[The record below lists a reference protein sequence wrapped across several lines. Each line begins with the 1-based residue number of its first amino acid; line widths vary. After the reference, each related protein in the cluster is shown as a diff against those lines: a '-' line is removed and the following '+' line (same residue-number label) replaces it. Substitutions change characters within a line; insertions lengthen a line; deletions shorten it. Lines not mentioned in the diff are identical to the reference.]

1 MGVETMGCKRTSP
14 AKKDDLDINLHD
26 LDETGRL
33 HYFYHS
39 PSSVLPIRDVLN
51 ELGHGY
57 KTEPYLEK
65 QAENYCCECMQPNIR
80 GFLRSR
86 EKYLFLV
93 TKCMRPDVEKHS
105 RTHYIV
111 GYLQKSKARGYEWRP
126 GGFFAVLGD
135 MKIYSFQ
142 DAYRLESMVNFRW
155 SRRKKD
161 ERETARILD
170 HLGDGRSIL
179 NNCLAELERLKRN
192 LPEGERRKQ
201 GKKCR

>member
-1 MGVETMGCKRTSP
+1 MEAAKMGCKRTSLGM
-14 AKKDDLDINLHD
+14 KHDLGINLHD

-51 ELGHGY
+51 ELGHDY

-93 TKCMRPDVEKHS
+93 TKCMRREIKYFGA
-105 RTHYIV
+105 HYIV
-111 GYLQKSKARGYEWRP
+111 GYLQKSKTQGYEWRP
-126 GGFFAVLGD
+126 GGFCAVRGD
-135 MKIYSFQ
+135 MRIYSFQ
-142 DAYRLESMVNFRW
+142 DAYRLESMANFRW

-161 ERETARILD
+161 ERETGRILD
-170 HLGDGRSIL
+170 HLADGRNIL
-179 NNCLAELERLKRN
+179 NNCLIELERLKRN
-192 LPEGERRKQ
+192 LPKEERRKQ
-201 GKKCR
+201 AKKCR